1 MDLYGYGPIMK
12 ASGFSYLCYMFVFK
26 NYKVPILYFI
36 LYGFGSLLAANHL
49 SNIKQQNGALVD
61 IGIYEQYY
69 NFGMCLLMIIY
80 MLIKQDK

>member
-49 SNIKQQNGALVD
+49 SNIKNIDL
-61 IGIYEQYY
+61 
-69 NFGMCLLMIIY
+69 
-80 MLIKQDK
+80 DKKTDVFIDDYLHVN